1 MICDLAETY
10 GIYDYKGLP
19 VRTTA
24 ALVAGLRE
32 NSRLKMKLKNETVT
46 LDTLLL
52 ATLVDRIGMI
62 VWFLSEDGKNNQN
75 RPSSIVAKILGN
87 EQEEEVLIFESGEA
101 FEEERKRLIGGM
113 KCRQN

>member
-1 MICDLAETY
+1 M
-10 GIYDYKGLP
+10 
-19 VRTTA
+19 TA

-52 ATLVDRIGMI
+52 ATLVDRIGI
-62 VWFLSEDGKNNQN
+62 IAWFLSEDGKNNQN

-87 EQEEEVLIFESGEA
+87 EQEEVILFESGEA
-101 FEEERKRLIGGM
+101 FKEERKRLIGGM
-113 KCRQN
+113 RCQQN